1 MDLLPITYPQLKP
14 DDASDWDDEQATRRQ
29 TVSRRGETVYYT
41 YYHKHRKGYVR
52 LE

>member
-29 TVSRRGETVYYT
+29 IQRQSVARRNGLL
-41 YYHKHRKGYVR
+41 HI
-52 LE
+52 LP